1 MHERDRMKNRQTDKP
16 QNDNIDTYRRNRFS
30 AMSPK
35 IVGLCMY
42 ICMYTDGDATP
53 IINRF

>member
-42 ICMYTDGDATP
+42 ICMYTDGDA
-53 IINRF
+53 RSYQ